1 MGSTNKQVQ
10 FKLMNRGV
18 HTGDVWGLTTPII
31 SVKSMV
37 TRRSQRGLC
46 SPPTLERR
54 KKCKSP
60 GRIPPY
66 APDNELNTYHK

>member
-18 HTGDVWGLTTPII
+18 HRGDVWGLTTPHYI
-31 SVKSMV
+31 SKIYGYQEVPTGAM
-37 TRRSQRGLC
+37 L
-46 SPPTLERR
+46 PPTLERR

-66 APDNELNTYHK
+66 APDNEHIS

>member
-18 HTGDVWGLTTPII
+18 HRGDVWGLTTPHYI
-31 SVKSMV
+31 SKIYGYQEVPTGAM
-37 TRRSQRGLC
+37 L
-46 SPPTLERR
+46 PPTLERR

-60 GRIPPY
+60 GRIPLY
-66 APDNELNTYHK
+66 APDNEHIS